1 MTGQTAHGSL
11 RKRMSFGANPH
22 ESSPQLGDAS
32 GRIAE
37 ELLRLNTELAQQAAE
52 LRATNQ
58 TLLDSEQR
66 LRLAIAT
73 GRIGLWVWNST
84 DVTNSGDWSP
94 RLKEIFG
101 LALHAEVTHE
111 MFLDC
116 VHPEDR
122 ERVNAGVM
130 QALGGANGGEY
141 SCEYRAVPPGDE
153 SVRWVTARG
162 QAFFDAEGRA
172 IRFIGTVMD
181 ITERKLA
188 EESTTRLNIELE
200 ARVAARTADLV
211 RSNAALQVEVEDRKR
226 AEEKLRRSEQSLAE
240 GQRLTK
246 TGTWI
251 LDFQTGNTDWSV
263 ETCRIFGFPEPPPSP
278 HYREFR
284 ARVHPEDQEAT
295 DRGLRESFETGEPRP
310 LRYRFLLPNGD
321 RKFIETIS
329 EPVKDETGAVL
340 RLMGTIMDVTERRLA
355 EEALQSSEIL
365 ARGQL
370 HALTR
375 TVEALATESEPDKFL
390 EHVLRTITEQLD
402 AHSSSVWR
410 KDEATRLMEFQCAFE
425 GGRLVTD
432 SEVKVAAFDPMVP
445 LPDIGVPRSS
455 VPASRPSV
463 LEDIRQAPASP
474 WRDYLISR
482 GVVTV
487 LFVPTAIAGQVEGMI
502 SIRFASRRNFGTGEM
517 GLAQA
522 LANQAM
528 LAMQLT
534 RLSVQNRQAA
544 VVAERNRMARDIHDT
559 LAQGFTGVIVQLE
572 AAEDA
577 RAQRLSAESD
587 AHLARAR
594 ELAVESLGEARRS
607 VQALRPNALTGKDL
621 CAALAEMIEKRAA
634 GTALRGAFSVEGEPR
649 PLPPVWED
657 HLLHI
662 GQEMLTNTLRHA
674 HATHFKGHLIFA
686 SHALRMEFMDDGRG
700 FDPKKKSDGLGL
712 LGMKERV
719 TAMNGTLTIQ
729 SADGQGCTISL
740 ALPLATAHSDPHA
753 SL

>member
-1 MTGQTAHGSL
+1 
-11 RKRMSFGANPH
+11 MSVSANLH
-22 ESSPQLGDAS
+22 EISPRSEDAS

-52 LRATNQ
+52 LRSTNQ
-58 TLLDSEQR
+58 TLLDREQR

-84 DVTNSGDWSP
+84 DVANSGDWSP

-101 LALHAEVTHE
+101 LPLHAEVTHE
-111 MFLDC
+111 MFLER

-130 QALGGANGGEY
+130 QALAGVNGGEY
-141 SCEYRAVPPGDE
+141 SCEYRALPPGDD

-162 QAFFDAEGRA
+162 QAFFDAERRPV
-172 IRFIGTVMD
+172 RFIGTVMD

-188 EESTTRLNIELE
+188 EESTTRLNLELE
-200 ARVAARTADLV
+200 ERVAARTAEIA
-211 RSNAALQVEVEDRKR
+211 RSNAALQIEIEDRKR
-226 AEEKLRRSEQSLAE
+226 AEEKLQRSERSLAE

-246 TGTWI
+246 TGTWV

-278 HYREFR
+278 HYAAFR
-284 ARVHPEDQEAT
+284 ARVHPEDRDAV

-310 LRYRFLLPNGD
+310 LRYRFLLPDGT

-329 EPVKDETGAVL
+329 EPVKDAAGAVL

-390 EHVLRTITEQLD
+390 EHVLRTITDQLG
-402 AHSSSVWR
+402 AHSSSIWR
-410 KDEATRLMEFQCAFE
+410 MAGTSGSLEFECAFE
-425 GGRLVTD
+425 DGRLVTD
-432 SEVKVAAFDPMVP
+432 FQANLAALDPMTSPPGLVF
-445 LPDIGVPRSS
+445 
-455 VPASRPSV
+455 PASAALTGRPFA
-463 LEDIRQAPASP
+463 LEDLREAPASP
-474 WRDYLISR
+474 WRDYLLSR

-487 LFVPTAIAGQVEGMI
+487 LFVPTAIAGRLEGMI
-502 SIRFASRRNFGTGEM
+502 SIRFAHRRTFATGEM
-517 GLAQA
+517 ELAQA

-534 RLSVQNRQAA
+534 RLSTQNRQAA
-544 VVAERNRMARDIHDT
+544 VVAERNRLARDIHDT

-577 RAQRLSAESD
+577 QAQGLATDAAAHVARASE
-587 AHLARAR
+587 LARD
-594 ELAVESLGEARRS
+594 SLREARRS
-607 VQALRPNALTGKDL
+607 VHALRPQALEEADL
-621 CAALAEMIEKRAA
+621 PAALPALFQKMSA
-634 GTALRGAFSVEGEPR
+634 GTSLQAEFHTEGLPRQLPAEIEENLLRVS
-649 PLPPVWED
+649 
-657 HLLHI
+657 
-662 GQEMLTNTLRHA
+662 QEVLTNVLRHA
-674 HATHFKGHLIFA
+674 RARHFAA
-686 SHALRMEFMDDGRG
+686 SLKFDREALRLEFSDDGRG
-700 FDPKKKSDGLGL
+700 FDRDDKSDGFGL
-712 LGMKERV
+712 IGMEERV
-719 TAMNGTLTIQ
+719 RKMGGHLDIQ
-729 SADGQGCTISL
+729 SARGAGTKISIVL
-740 ALPLATAHSDPHA
+740 ALPHDSAPALP
-753 SL
+753 